1 MDIKSTDN
9 AAIIESI
16 QKTNDLLKM
25 MAAAKL
31 NIDDKMMKA
40 DVTEAVAE
48 GIGEKVDVSA

>member
-1 MDIKSTDN
+1 MDIKTTDN

-31 NIDDKMMKA
+31 NIDEKMIKA